1 MIINCNKCNKSFNV
15 EDKLIPANGRLLECG
30 NCQYKWFY
38 SIKVKSESDKIY
50 QDTNIENQKIEK
62 KQKSSNKVKQDIN
75 SSKSKINS
83 EHKKERNKNILG
95 KLLIIV
101 ITFMS
106 IILILDTF
114 KEDLS
119 IILPGINPM
128 LNNFY
133 ETLYDLQLFLKD
145 LFY

>member
-1 MIINCNKCNKSFNV
+1 
-15 EDKLIPANGRLLECG
+15 
-30 NCQYKWFY
+30 
-38 SIKVKSESDKIY
+38 
-50 QDTNIENQKIEK
+50 
-62 KQKSSNKVKQDIN
+62 
-75 SSKSKINS
+75 
-83 EHKKERNKNILG
+83 
-95 KLLIIV
+95 
-101 ITFMS
+101 MS